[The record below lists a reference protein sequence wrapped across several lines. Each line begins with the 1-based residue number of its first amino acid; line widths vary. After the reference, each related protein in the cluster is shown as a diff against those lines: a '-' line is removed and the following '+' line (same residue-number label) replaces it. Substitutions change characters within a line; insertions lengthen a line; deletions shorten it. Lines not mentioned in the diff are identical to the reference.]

1 MYCPTCAA
9 QITKELVYCPRCGA
23 NLAPPAQA
31 VAPPAKLS
39 SIAWAISLSTALI
52 TLGGFG
58 MVFAF
63 SMFVIERGIILT
75 KGAYGLMFFFLAI
88 ILIISTL
95 LINQLSRVLSI
106 YKHAAETPP
115 RQTARLGAPLSP
127 AQLEEAREYVS
138 SVTESPTRTFAP
150 ARREPETR

>member
-9 QITKELVYCPRCGA
+9 QITKELAYCPRCGA

-106 YKHAAETPP
+106 YKLAAETPP
-115 RQTARLGAPLSP
+115 RQTARLGAAAP